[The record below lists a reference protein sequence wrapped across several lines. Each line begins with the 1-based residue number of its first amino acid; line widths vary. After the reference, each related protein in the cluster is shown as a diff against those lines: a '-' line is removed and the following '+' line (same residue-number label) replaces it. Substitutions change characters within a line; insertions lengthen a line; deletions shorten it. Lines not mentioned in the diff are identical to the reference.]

1 MTSTVAAGLALV
13 RANARYWTTVAPAVR
28 AELRRWDERAAA
40 IPDPTLQALARAKLR
55 EERLNAEVA
64 ATLATVAPRAHR
76 RDVVAAIVALEVMYD
91 YLDALTERPSPDP
104 LGSGRELFRAFT
116 DAVALD
122 VEHHRPTDDGYLQ
135 ALRDTVRAALSR
147 LPAAAEIA
155 QVACSSAARCAEAQ
169 IRLHAA
175 PLLGDGQLEQWARR
189 EAAGGDLEWR
199 ESFAGSAASVLAIHA
214 VIAAAADPGTTAAQA
229 VAIDAAYLSICALS
243 TMLDSLVDHDRDTR
257 AGEPG
262 FDRLYADGEELAG
275 ALVSVAE
282 LGIAQARALPRGA
295 HHAMTLVGVVAYY
308 TSALGAD
315 DRARPVI
322 VPLRRRL
329 APLYA
334 PALAIMRAWR
344 AAKRGHRHDVSRTG
358 VNVSPFIYDDV
369 LSNRM
374 DIASPV
380 GVGEE
385 AV

>member
-1 MTSTVAAGLALV
+1 MNRTIATCLALA
-13 RANARYWTTVAPAVR
+13 RANARYWPTVAPAAR

-40 IPDPTLQALARAKLR
+40 IPDPALQALARAKLR
-55 EERLNAEVA
+55 EERFNAEVA

-91 YLDALTERPSPDP
+91 YLDAVTERPSADP

-116 DAVALD
+116 DAVTLD
-122 VEHHRPTDDGYLQ
+122 VEHPRPTDDGYLQ

-155 QVACSSAARCAEAQ
+155 QVVCSSAARCAEAQ

-175 PLLGDGQLEQWARR
+175 PIAGNAQLEQWARR
-189 EAAGGDLEWR
+189 EAAGGELEWR
-199 ESFAGSAASVLAIHA
+199 ERLAGSAASVLAVHA
-214 VIAAAADPGTTAAQA
+214 LIAAAADPGTTAAQA
-229 VAIDAAYLSICALS
+229 VAIDATYLSICALS
-243 TMLDSLVDHDRDTR
+243 TMLDSLVDHDRDAR

-262 FDRLYADGEELAG
+262 FDRLYTDGEELAG

-315 DRARPVI
+315 DRARPVTA
-322 VPLRRRL
+322 PLRRRL

-334 PALAIMRAWR
+334 PALAVMRAWR
-344 AAKRGHRHDVSRTG
+344 AAKRGRMIDAPGIG
-358 VNVSPFIYDDV
+358 VNGKLSVYDDV